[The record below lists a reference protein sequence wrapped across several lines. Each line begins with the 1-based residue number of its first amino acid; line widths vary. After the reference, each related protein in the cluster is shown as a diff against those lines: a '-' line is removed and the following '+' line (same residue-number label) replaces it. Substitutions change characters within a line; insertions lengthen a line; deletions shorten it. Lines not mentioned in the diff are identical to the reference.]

1 MLPGKWLHV
10 TEAIKMQKKKKSLSL
25 GRESAL
31 GTKLLDTN
39 DSAGPGTGVFLS
51 EGLFVGDAELL

>member
-1 MLPGKWLHV
+1 MSQKPLRCK
-10 TEAIKMQKKKKSLSL
+10 KKKKSLSL